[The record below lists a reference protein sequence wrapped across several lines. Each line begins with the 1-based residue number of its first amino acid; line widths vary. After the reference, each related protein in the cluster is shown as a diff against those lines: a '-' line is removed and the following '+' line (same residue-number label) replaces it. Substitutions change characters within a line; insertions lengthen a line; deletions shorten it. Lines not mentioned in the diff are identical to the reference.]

1 MRNKSKLQIVLLA
14 LLLIFPINI
23 LAYSEHVI
31 SGGNTIG
38 IEVNSKGVMIVGFYK
53 VNDNYVAKDAGFV
66 VGDVILEVNN
76 NKVDSIS
83 SMVSL
88 IGENEGIVKFRVLR
102 NGKNKDVS
110 MRAVRDSDGVLK
122 TGLYVKDK
130 INGIGTLTY
139 IDPESRVFGA
149 LGHEILES
157 NTISKFEIKD
167 GKIYDAYVSSIT
179 KSRNG
184 KAGEK
189 NAVYDK
195 NDIYGI
201 VEENE
206 ISGIFGKYSK
216 DISKMD
222 MIEVGKINDITT
234 GKAYIRTVIDNDKI
248 EDFDINI
255 INLDTNSKTKN
266 ILFEIT
272 NKRLLEKTGGVVQGM
287 SGSPII
293 QNNKI
298 IGAVNYVI
306 VNDTS
311 KGYGIFITTMLEEG
325 DK

>member
-1 MRNKSKLQIVLLA
+1 
-14 LLLIFPINI
+14 
-23 LAYSEHVI
+23 
-31 SGGNTIG
+31 
-38 IEVNSKGVMIVGFYK
+38 
-53 VNDNYVAKDAGFV
+53 
-66 VGDVILEVNN
+66 
-76 NKVDSIS
+76 
-83 SMVSL
+83 
-88 IGENEGIVKFRVLR
+88 
-102 NGKNKDVS
+102 
-110 MRAVRDSDGVLK
+110 
-122 TGLYVKDK
+122 
-130 INGIGTLTY
+130 
-139 IDPESRVFGA
+139 
-149 LGHEILES
+149 
-157 NTISKFEIKD
+157 
-167 GKIYDAYVSSIT
+167 
-179 KSRNG
+179 
-184 KAGEK
+184 
-189 NAVYDK
+189 
-195 NDIYGI
+195 
-201 VEENE
+201 
-206 ISGIFGKYSK
+206 
-216 DISKMD
+216 MD

>member
-1 MRNKSKLQIVLLA
+1 
-14 LLLIFPINI
+14 
-23 LAYSEHVI
+23 
-31 SGGNTIG
+31 
-38 IEVNSKGVMIVGFYK
+38 MIVGFYK

-88 IGENEGIVKFRVLR
+88 IEENEGIVKFRVLR

-139 IDPESRVFGA
+139 IDPESRIFGA

-167 GKIYDAYVSSIT
+167 GKIYDAYVSSIV

-206 ISGIFGKYSK
+206 ISGIFGKLSL
-216 DISKMD
+216 IH
-222 MIEVGKINDITT
+222 I
-234 GKAYIRTVIDNDKI
+234 
-248 EDFDINI
+248 
-255 INLDTNSKTKN
+255 
-266 ILFEIT
+266 
-272 NKRLLEKTGGVVQGM
+272 
-287 SGSPII
+287 
-293 QNNKI
+293 
-298 IGAVNYVI
+298 
-306 VNDTS
+306 
-311 KGYGIFITTMLEEG
+311 
-325 DK
+325 

>member
-1 MRNKSKLQIVLLA
+1 MKNKSKLQIVLLA

-88 IGENEGIVKFRVLR
+88 IEENEGIVKFRVLR

-139 IDPESRVFGA
+139 IDPESRIFGA

-167 GKIYDAYVSSIT
+167 GKLVVTDVLV
-179 KSRNG
+179 
-184 KAGEK
+184 EK
-189 NAVYDK
+189 
-195 NDIYGI
+195 
-201 VEENE
+201 
-206 ISGIFGKYSK
+206 
-216 DISKMD
+216 
-222 MIEVGKINDITT
+222 
-234 GKAYIRTVIDNDKI
+234 
-248 EDFDINI
+248 
-255 INLDTNSKTKN
+255 
-266 ILFEIT
+266 
-272 NKRLLEKTGGVVQGM
+272 
-287 SGSPII
+287 
-293 QNNKI
+293 
-298 IGAVNYVI
+298 
-306 VNDTS
+306 
-311 KGYGIFITTMLEEG
+311 
-325 DK
+325 

>member
-1 MRNKSKLQIVLLA
+1 MKKYII
-14 LLLIFPINI
+14 LLLILLLPFNV
-23 LAYSEHVI
+23 LAYSDKI
-31 SGGNTIG
+31 IPGGDTLG
-38 IEVNSKGVMIVGFYK
+38 IEVKNKGVIIVGFYRVKSKLNKNNLKVGDTILK
-53 VNDNYVAKDAGFV
+53 VNNEEVTCIDNMIKLIEKNIKD
-66 VGDVILEVNN
+66 
-76 NKVDSIS
+76 NKVKITIKREEKELEKEIEIDK
-83 SMVSL
+83 V
-88 IGENEGIVKFRVLR
+88 
-102 NGKNKDVS
+102 
-110 MRAVRDSDGVLK
+110 DGVYK

-139 IDPESRVFGA
+139 IDPESRIFGA

-167 GKIYDAYVSSIT
+167 GKIYDAYVSSIV

-222 MIEVGKINDITT
+222 VIEVGKINDITT

-311 KGYGIFITTMLEEG
+311 KGYGVFITTMLEEG